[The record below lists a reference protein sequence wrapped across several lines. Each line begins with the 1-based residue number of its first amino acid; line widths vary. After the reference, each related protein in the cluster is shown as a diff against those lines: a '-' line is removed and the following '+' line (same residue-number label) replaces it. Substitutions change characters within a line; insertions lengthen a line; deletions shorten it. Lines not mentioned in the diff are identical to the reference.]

1 MVSKI
6 AWTLLLRL
14 VCFINTITIIAE
26 ISKGSKLVISVK
38 RTVVFYIWCFGLFIF
53 KLRSL
58 SQKDVNVI
66 STHNSQFSHSFD
78 RMIQVTLLP
87 SSYQGSNPSRQRVTR
102 FLSCA
107 ITSQEK
113 RLQYIDLVSFIRLC
127 RTSRFGRNM
136 FRHQPKQV
144 K

>member
-78 RMIQVTLLP
+78 RMIQVTSLP
-87 SSYQGSNPSRQRVTR
+87 SSYQGLQPIEIERNTLSKLRHNQSRKK
-102 FLSCA
+102 
-107 ITSQEK
+107 ITV
-113 RLQYIDLVSFIRLC
+113 Y
-127 RTSRFGRNM
+127 RFGFLYKVM
-136 FRHQPKQV
+136 SHEQIWQEHVQTPTKAS
-144 K
+144 